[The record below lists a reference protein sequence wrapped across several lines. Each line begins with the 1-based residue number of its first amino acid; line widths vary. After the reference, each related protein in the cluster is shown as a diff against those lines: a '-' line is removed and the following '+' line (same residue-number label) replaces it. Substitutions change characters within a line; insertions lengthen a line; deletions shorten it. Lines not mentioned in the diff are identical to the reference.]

1 MIVTIDGPAGSG
13 KSTAARLLADR
24 LGFTF
29 LDTGAMYRA
38 VTLSALEAGV
48 SPDDLDALTRL
59 LSELDIHLENGRTV
73 LGARDVSRRIREAD
87 VARAVSDYARVK
99 LVRDDMVDRQRR
111 FAEGRQIVTE
121 GRDQG
126 TRVFPHAQCKFFLDA
141 REEVRA
147 ERRLGDFRRNGREV
161 SFEQVLTEQRR
172 RDEID
177 RTREHDPLRPADDA
191 RTIDTSDLATEEV
204 LARLETSVRE
214 LMSELGLA

>member
-1 MIVTIDGPAGSG
+1 VIVTIDGPAGSG